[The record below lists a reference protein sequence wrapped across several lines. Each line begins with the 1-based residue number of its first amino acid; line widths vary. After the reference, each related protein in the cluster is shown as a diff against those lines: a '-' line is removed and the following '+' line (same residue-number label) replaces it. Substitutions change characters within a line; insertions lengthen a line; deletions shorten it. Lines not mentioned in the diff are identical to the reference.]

1 VDFVFNKN
9 LDDSDVNAKWE
20 FTGAKDER
28 KKTNEKDKQA
38 DITMNTARLQ
48 ADLPGCNRQS

>member
-1 VDFVFNKN
+1 MDFVFNKN

-48 ADLPGCNRQS
+48 ADPPGCNRQS